1 MSVLKTVSE
10 YRDQVSAILS
20 GLNLNSVT
28 DLNGT
33 IERAARTLVQKAD
46 IPEASGTQ
54 NVVLYSGVYDYECN
68 PNIFGTAIVDIRPQG
83 ISRPA
88 WETTTKTTQQQ
99 FDRLKGY
106 ATRNI
111 SSTFEYLNGVPIIR
125 IKAPLPNQNATID
138 AMTSIGNWVA
148 SGTATGLTVDNTVY
162 YQSPASL
169 RFSLATGSGILTET
183 IQSPID
189 LSYNEGVGVAFL
201 ALYVPSNASNITSIS
216 LKLGS
221 DSSNYSSVTVTEP
234 FIGDFTDNFWQLV
247 AFDFSGATNTGTPNW
262 SAIDYVQITMV
273 VAGNIVNVRLGDLF
287 ISLPNPSQILYQS
300 AAIFLPASSTTA
312 ITTITSNTDTIIL
325 NNPAYNIFLYEG
337 ALAILEN
344 TSGGMGDPMYERLTR
359 KLNGDG
365 TDKNLGL
372 YALFRGDNPSEELR
386 TTNSWYDTNNGGSS
400 NYGNIGYVL

>member
-1 MSVLKTVSE
+1 MAVLKTVSE
-10 YRDQVSAILS
+10 FRDQVSAILS
-20 GLNLNSVT
+20 GLNLNSVA

-54 NVVLYSGVYDYECN
+54 NVTLYSGVFDYECD
-68 PNIFGTAIVDIRPQG
+68 PNIFGTAITDIRPQG

-111 SSTFEYLNGVPIIR
+111 SSTFEYVNGVPIIR

-138 AMTSIGNWVA
+138 PMTSVGNWVA
-148 SGTATGLTVDNTVY
+148 SGTASGLTVDNTVY
-162 YQSPASL
+162 YQSPGSL
-169 RFSLATGSGILTET
+169 RFSLTTGSGILTET
-183 IQSPID
+183 LQSPED
-189 LSYNEGVGVAFL
+189 LSSNEGVGVAFL
-201 ALYVPSNASNITSIS
+201 ALYVPSNASNITSIQ

-234 FIGDFTDNFWQLV
+234 FIGDFTDNLWQLV
-247 AFDFSGATNTGTPNW
+247 AFDFAGATNTGTPDW
-262 SAIDYVQITMV
+262 SAIDYVQVTMV

-300 AAIFLPASSTTA
+300 AAIFLPVGSTTA

-325 NNPAYNIFLYEG
+325 NNPAYNLFLYEG

-344 TSGGMGDPMYERLTR
+344 TSGGMGDPMYERITR

-365 TDKNLGL
+365 TDQNLGL
-372 YALFRGDNPSEELR
+372 YALFRGDNPSQELR
-386 TTNSWYDTNNGGSS
+386 TTSSWYDTNNGGSS
-400 NYGNIGYVL
+400 NYGNIGYVY